1 VHLRTG
7 AKMVEFGGWEM
18 PLHYS
23 GALAEC
29 DSVRTEAGLFDVSHL
44 GKLLIFGDA
53 AEVSLDRLL
62 PGKVAK
68 LAPGA
73 GAYNLVLNAEG
84 GIVDDIFVYR
94 TPIGF
99 IVVPNASNT
108 DAVLRIFNSSLGEGT
123 QVEDAR
129 KRWAILALSG
139 PMARDIAREQFPD
152 VADLSLHRIQG
163 VDFQGSIC
171 WVARS
176 GYTGEVTF
184 EFFVESDHAEALW
197 NSLLHTGA
205 SHGLKPAG
213 LGARDLLRLEMGY
226 PLHGH
231 EIDETTNPFEA
242 GLGWVVDWD
251 KEFAARSVL
260 ETLRSA
266 GTNRLLTGLICTGN
280 QIPRQGHP
288 IFNAGKEAE
297 PVQVGVVTS
306 GNYSPTLKRGI
317 ALGYIDASLTEP
329 GTALAIQVRDKQAE
343 VRVTRPPFVKRT

>member
-1 VHLRTG
+1 
-7 AKMVEFGGWEM
+7 MVEFGGWEM

-29 DSVRTEAGLFDVSHL
+29 NSVRTEAGLFDVSHL
-44 GKLLIFGDA
+44 GKIVISGERTEGA
-53 AEVSLDRLL
+53 LDHAL

-108 DAVLRIFNSSLGEGT
+108 DAVLRFLQSSLGEGV

-129 KRWAILALSG
+129 TRWAILALSG
-139 PMARDIAREQFPD
+139 PKAREIVRKQFPN
-152 VADLSLHRIQG
+152 VANLALHEILG
-163 VDFQGSIC
+163 IDFQDSIC

-184 EFFVESDHAEALW
+184 EFFVETDQAESLW
-197 NSLLHTGA
+197 SGLLGVGA
-205 SHGLKPAG
+205 SQGLKPAG

-231 EIDETTNPFEA
+231 DIDRTTNPFEA

-251 KEFAARSVL
+251 KELAARSVL

-266 GTNRLLTGLICTGN
+266 GTKRLLTGLVCTGN
-280 QIPRQGHP
+280 QIPRQGHRILNP
-288 IFNAGKEAE
+288 AEGAE

-329 GTALAIQVRDKQAE
+329 GTVLAIQVRDKQAE